1 MVWQGADGVKQ
12 VSQSFS
18 DGRIVVSEVPAPAL
32 RPHGVLVRTAY
43 SLISAGTERAKVDL
57 GQKSLLA
64 KARSRPD
71 QVKQVLDKVR
81 KDGLLQTYQT
91 VKTRLEEQAPIG
103 YSSAGVVLAV
113 GELAAGLSV
122 GDRVACAGAEYAN
135 HAEVV
140 YVPAN
145 LCARLPDGV
154 ELADAA
160 FSTVGAIAMQGVRQA
175 EVTLGDCGGRHRPR
189 AARPARCSDAQGGR
203 LQRGRHRPR
212 PSQVRARPHARRRRG
227 VGRRGRRAGEARRGV
242 HGGPWLRR
250 RRDHRGHEERRAGGA
265 RRRAGR
271 DRGTVVVVGDVGMKL
286 PRKPYYEK
294 ELSLRLARSYGPG
307 RYDPLYEEAGID
319 YPLGYVR
326 WTEQRNMQEF
336 LRLVSRRARCAWGR

>member
-1 MVWQGADGVKQ
+1 MGQHAVKGDESLVKQ

-18 DGRIVVSEVPAPAL
+18 GGEIKVSDVPAPAL
-32 RPHGVLVRTAY
+32 RPHGVLVRTAW

-71 QVKQVLDKVR
+71 QVKQVLGKVR
-81 KDGLLQTYQT
+81 KDGLLSTYQT

-145 LCARLPDGV
+145 LCAVVP
-154 ELADAA
+154 
-160 FSTVGAIAMQGVRQA
+160 VG
-175 EVTLGDCGGRHRPR
+175 
-189 AARPARCSDAQGGR
+189 
-203 LQRGRHRPR
+203 
-212 PSQVRARPHARRRRG
+212 RG
-227 VGRRGRRAGEARRGV
+227 VQ
-242 HGGPWLRR
+242 
-250 RRDHRGHEERRAGGA
+250 HRSQHH
-265 RRRAGR
+265 
-271 DRGTVVVVGDVGMKL
+271 VGWALK
-286 PRKPYYEK
+286 
-294 ELSLRLARSYGPG
+294 
-307 RYDPLYEEAGID
+307 
-319 YPLGYVR
+319 
-326 WTEQRNMQEF
+326 
-336 LRLVSRRARCAWGR
+336 